1 MDGSFVV
8 LSLLRDAAA
17 AGAQGDV
24 DEAVRLDR
32 AFDGESGEGYLL
44 RFDDRLCFA
53 ERRTGETDYTCFVL
67 PLTEIA
73 LCALSE
79 DHFLT
84 RARFRAGD
92 RFFDCCWSWA
102 EREDAEKLL
111 LQFRNETNLASDT
124 ENSGAETGTCSPAV
138 LFVAGLMFAAGAD
151 NNLPEEEEQKI
162 RELAPEE
169 ALKPG
174 VAFYQQ
180 SSLEDFAA
188 AARHALSDK
197 QLISLLSNQLE
208 ILMADGEFS
217 STERRMMSELVRL
230 LQFPPEDYARI
241 EKVILL
247 KNQRNGLFAS

>member
-17 AGAQGDV
+17 AGAEGDV

-32 AFDGESGEGYLL
+32 AFGGESGEGYLL
-44 RFDDRLCFA
+44 RFGDRLCFA
-53 ERRTGETDYTCFVL
+53 ERRTGETDYVCTVL

-73 LCALSE
+73 LCALTE

-111 LQFRNETNLASDT
+111 LHLRDETA
-124 ENSGAETGTCSPAV
+124 AAPATGTGGTATGSDSPAV

-151 NNLPEEEEQKI
+151 NELPEEEEKKI
-162 RELAPEE
+162 RELAPRE
-169 ALKPG
+169 ALEPG
-174 VAFYQQ
+174 VAFYQR
-180 SSLEDFAA
+180 SSLEEFAA
-188 AARHALSDK
+188 AARRALSDK

-217 STERRMMSELVRL
+217 SAERHMMSELVHL
-230 LQFPPEDYARI
+230 LDFPPEDYARI